1 MENYRSNSHKSR
13 EAARQEEKK
22 VEKVIS
28 GSASVQKKSE
38 LRRFAD
44 IFVSEDAGDVKDYL
58 IWDIL
63 VPSIRQGLHDM
74 ITSVADMVFGKGR
87 TTGSTTSGA
96 SRVNYRAYYEPETRS
111 RPGQTVARTGYAFD
125 DIVVDS
131 RGEAET
137 VLQQMDDLIANYG
150 LVSVADLYDLVG
162 INGSYTDNRYG
173 WTNIASA
180 KVIRVPTGYM
190 LKLPKVM
197 PLD

>member
-63 VPSIRQGLHDM
+63 VPSIRRGLHDM

-96 SRVNYRAYYEPETRS
+96 SRVNYRAYYEPEARS

-180 KVIRVPTGYM
+180 KVVRVPTGYM
-190 LKLPKVM
+190 LKLPKVR

>member
-63 VPSIRQGLHDM
+63 VPSIRRGLHDM

-87 TTGSTTSGA
+87 TTGSATSGA

-111 RPGQTVARTGYAFD
+111 RPGQTVARTVYAFD

-180 KVIRVPTGYM
+180 KVVRVPTGYM

>member
-63 VPSIRQGLHDM
+63 VPSIRRGLHDM

-87 TTGSTTSGA
+87 TTGSTTSAA

-111 RPGQTVARTGYAFD
+111 RPGQTVTRTGYAFD
-125 DIVVDS
+125 DVVVDS

-180 KVIRVPTGYM
+180 KVVRVPNGYM

>member
-63 VPSIRQGLHDM
+63 VPSIRRGLHDM

-87 TTGSTTSGA
+87 TAGSATGGA

-111 RPGQTVARTGYAFD
+111 RPGQTVTRTGYAFD
-125 DIVVDS
+125 DVVVDS
-131 RGEAET
+131 RGDAET

-180 KVIRVPTGYM
+180 KVVRVPNGYM

>member
-63 VPSIRQGLHDM
+63 VPSIRRGLHDM

-87 TTGSTTSGA
+87 TTGSATSGA

-111 RPGQTVARTGYAFD
+111 RPGQTVARTGYAFA
-125 DIVVDS
+125 
-131 RGEAET
+131 G
-137 VLQQMDDLIANYG
+137 
-150 LVSVADLYDLVG
+150 
-162 INGSYTDNRYG
+162 
-173 WTNIASA
+173 
-180 KVIRVPTGYM
+180 
-190 LKLPKVM
+190 
-197 PLD
+197 

>member
-63 VPSIRQGLHDM
+63 VPSIRRGLHDM

-125 DIVVDS
+125 AIVVDS

-180 KVIRVPTGYM
+180 KVVRVPTGYM

>member
-63 VPSIRQGLHDM
+63 VRRGLHDM

-87 TTGSTTSGA
+87 TTVSTTSGA

-180 KVIRVPTGYM
+180 KVVRVPTGYM

>member
-63 VPSIRQGLHDM
+63 VPSIRRGLHDM

-87 TTGSTTSGA
+87 TAGSATSGA

-180 KVIRVPTGYM
+180 KVVRVPTGYM

>member
-1 MENYRSNSHKSR
+1 MENYPSNSHKRR
-13 EAARQEEKK
+13 EAAMQEEKK

-63 VPSIRQGLHDM
+63 VPSIRRGLHDM

-125 DIVVDS
+125 DVVVDS

-180 KVIRVPTGYM
+180 KVVRVPTGYM

>member
-63 VPSIRQGLHDM
+63 VPSIRRGLHDM

-111 RPGQTVARTGYAFD
+111 RPGQTVARSGYAFH

-180 KVIRVPTGYM
+180 KVVRVPTGYM